1 MLISDNIKKL
11 HNVWTSTKILKY
23 FNLPF
28 DLFKHMKGRLRTST
42 LAIKKKQSIRS
53 IKYLLFLHR
62 LEYLDDAFLIVV
74 NIDAFKDFTIFTSS
88 NFPDNFIV
96 ILLTV
101 KDAP

>member
-28 DLFKHMKGRLRTST
+28 D
-42 LAIKKKQSIRS
+42 
-53 IKYLLFLHR
+53 LLFLHR